1 MKRLGGIITVLLV
14 VLCLGTVISCA
25 GTKDAVVKDSKKRNT
40 SNTEEN
46 GQSLSEPILD
56 SDSSDDAVRADG
68 LSQKADFPAE
78 SFLVEDSFA
87 DKMLAIPNKLQ
98 IEKKEAALKKE
109 VVRNKKADKQFSD
122 VPKNTAFALNENNS
136 NKGSVLFTLKRAE
149 EVKEADTLSSID
161 ESAPNA
167 SIAKTERPTMSV
179 LQERLI
185 DYKKND
191 KKQAAKADAAKVDSP
206 KTAVA
211 KADTAKTDSPKA
223 DVAKAD
229 TAKTGSPK
237 AAVAKADAA
246 KTGSPKADVAKTD
259 AVKTDSPKTAV
270 AKVDAAKTD
279 SPKAAVV
286 KTDTAKIDS
295 PKAAVAKT
303 DAAKTDSPKT
313 AVVKTDTAKIDS
325 PKTAVAKTDAA
336 KIDSPKAA
344 IAKTDAAKTDS
355 PKTAVAKAD
364 VAKVKPVVAIPK
376 KSSKDYESK
385 LIVLPAISVLP
396 MKPEVMIQKKTY
408 LTQIIALPEIAE
420 EVGENTVQADES
432 ISSPKALEISLGN
445 SVNAFGLPENFV
457 SPYAVADIGKIAD
470 NKDNSVAEQTKV
482 MPNTKKQRDILP
494 PAASVPEIAFAE
506 KNQDEQNAA
515 LTEILSAN
523 KIKTSV
529 VIEEDAVKNKN
540 APIVYS
546 QVHEPEELEDVADFE
561 MKPDFIYPDEK
572 ISALENQETIIRMQG
587 TGWRIDAMNNYS
599 MKLID
604 RRNDKNEST
613 TFRIKNGDA
622 GTEQITFTRYNEAEN
637 RQETQVYFVDIK
649 PVLPRDENNTEAA
662 PKTEKSRADD
672 DYRKTLADRLYADE
686 NYAQASVYYKKLIDE
701 NISDNELLYKAA
713 HSMKAIGNIDSAAE
727 YYQRNLAEEGN
738 PFYDD
743 AIIEYIQLLK
753 EQKEF
758 DKAINEVYERGLSKS
773 VSENCTQKLY
783 GILGDLFF
791 NVKNYTEAVRTYKT
805 VLSLYPSGSGDDKA
819 LFYLAYALELQE
831 NPEFKEAQRFYRE
844 LLDVYPESQYVNL
857 SRSRMG
863 FIDRHYIKV
872 N

>member
-56 SDSSDDAVRADG
+56 SDSSDDAVKTDG

-191 KKQAAKADAAKVDSP
+191 KKQAAKAD
-206 KTAVA
+206 
-211 KADTAKTDSPKA
+211 TAKIDSPKA

-229 TAKTGSPK
+229 AAKAGSPK
-237 AAVAKADAA
+237 AAVAK
-246 KTGSPKADVAKTD
+246 T
-259 AVKTDSPKTAV
+259 
-270 AKVDAAKTD
+270 
-279 SPKAAVV
+279 
-286 KTDTAKIDS
+286 DS

-303 DAAKTDSPKT
+303 DAAKVDSPKADVAKTDAAKADSPKADAAKADSPKAAVAKADT
-313 AVVKTDTAKIDS
+313 AKTDSSKTDVAKADTAKIDS
-325 PKTAVAKTDAA
+325 PKTAVAKADA
-336 KIDSPKAA
+336 
-344 IAKTDAAKTDS
+344 
-355 PKTAVAKAD
+355 
-364 VAKVKPVVAIPK
+364 AKVKPVVAIPK

-613 TFRIKNGDA
+613 TFRIKNGNA

>member
-1 MKRLGGIITVLLV
+1 
-14 VLCLGTVISCA
+14 A
-25 GTKDAVVKDSKKRNT
+25 
-40 SNTEEN
+40 
-46 GQSLSEPILD
+46 
-56 SDSSDDAVRADG
+56 
-68 LSQKADFPAE
+68 
-78 SFLVEDSFA
+78 
-87 DKMLAIPNKLQ
+87 
-98 IEKKEAALKKE
+98 
-109 VVRNKKADKQFSD
+109 
-122 VPKNTAFALNENNS
+122 
-136 NKGSVLFTLKRAE
+136 
-149 EVKEADTLSSID
+149 
-161 ESAPNA
+161 
-167 SIAKTERPTMSV
+167 
-179 LQERLI
+179 
-185 DYKKND
+185 
-191 KKQAAKADAAKVDSP
+191 
-206 KTAVA
+206 AVA
-211 KADTAKTDSPKA
+211 KADTAKA
-223 DVAKAD
+223 D
-229 TAKTGSPK
+229 SPK

-246 KTGSPKADVAKTD
+246 KTDSPKA
-259 AVKTDSPKTAV
+259 AV
-270 AKVDAAKTD
+270 AKVDAAK
-279 SPKAAVV
+279 
-286 KTDTAKIDS
+286 IDS
-295 PKAAVAKT
+295 PKVDVAKT
-303 DAAKTDSPKT
+303 DAAKTDSPK
-313 AVVKTDTAKIDS
+313 A
-325 PKTAVAKTDAA
+325 
-336 KIDSPKAA
+336 
-344 IAKTDAAKTDS
+344 
-355 PKTAVAKAD
+355 AVAKAD
-364 VAKVKPVVAIPK
+364 AAKVKPVVAIPK

-506 KNQDEQNAA
+506 KNQDEQNAV

-613 TFRIKNGDA
+613 TFRIKNGNA